1 MSSFLS
7 SRSTAAR
14 WVFVCGLLVGL
25 LLAPSLAA
33 QAPDWGDSTAVAPLQ
48 ARQLFVRGMT
58 QSYLEDHEEA
68 VSYFEKALE
77 LAPREPAILV
87 ALAEAEAARDNVT
100 SALYYARQA
109 RDRAADQPYYY
120 RTLAEL
126 LHRAGESQEAVATYQ
141 RLLATFPDENN
152 ARLALAR
159 LLTDLDQPQR
169 ALQTYET
176 LIDSS
181 DRSLSATVYAEML
194 PLYRQVGDTDG
205 RERVLKVLV
214 TNSQTPRPY
223 REQLARLYVDQKRF
237 EAAIPV
243 FETLVRDTPNDPQ
256 LLSRLQMLYEETGQ
270 PEEAQALWDS
280 FDTKNASPDQLVAR
294 ARALYDDR
302 REAKESL
309 DPNAVTPAVQLL
321 RRALADAPKHVPAL
335 DLLGRIHY
343 QTGAYDDAAT
353 IFQRAID
360 ANPRDPE
367 RWRYAARAHLAGG
380 QPQQAVEVA
389 EEGLLLFPGRA
400 DLLRPLAYGHLRQTE
415 YDTALTRFEEALDK
429 VESRSGPPHLR
440 AALYAGRGR
449 ALDALGQT
457 ERATSDYEAALELD
471 PAQPTALW
479 HYARLLV
486 QQKQNLSRAR
496 RLAQRA
502 VEASPSTPEALNT
515 LGWIYFKQGSLSEA
529 NDVLRKAVETGA
541 ASAAVYEHLGDV
553 QRALGNDDR
562 ARQYWKKALDLD
574 PERDAVQEKLESLRG
589 SAPSSPPSGK
599 T

>member
-1 MSSFLS
+1 
-7 SRSTAAR
+7 
-14 WVFVCGLLVGL
+14 
-25 LLAPSLAA
+25 
-33 QAPDWGDSTAVAPLQ
+33 
-48 ARQLFVRGMT
+48 
-58 QSYLEDHEEA
+58 
-68 VSYFEKALE
+68 
-77 LAPREPAILV
+77 
-87 ALAEAEAARDNVT
+87 
-100 SALYYARQA
+100 
-109 RDRAADQPYYY
+109 
-120 RTLAEL
+120 
-126 LHRAGESQEAVATYQ
+126 
-141 RLLATFPDENN
+141 
-152 ARLALAR
+152 
-159 LLTDLDQPQR
+159 
-169 ALQTYET
+169 
-176 LIDSS
+176 
-181 DRSLSATVYAEML
+181 
-194 PLYRQVGDTDG
+194 
-205 RERVLKVLV
+205 
-214 TNSQTPRPY
+214 
-223 REQLARLYVDQKRF
+223 
-237 EAAIPV
+237 
-243 FETLVRDTPNDPQ
+243 
-256 LLSRLQMLYEETGQ
+256 
-270 PEEAQALWDS
+270 
-280 FDTKNASPDQLVAR
+280 
-294 ARALYDDR
+294 
-302 REAKESL
+302 
-309 DPNAVTPAVQLL
+309 
-321 RRALADAPKHVPAL
+321 
-335 DLLGRIHY
+335 
-343 QTGAYDDAAT
+343 
-353 IFQRAID
+353 
-360 ANPRDPE
+360 
-367 RWRYAARAHLAGG
+367 
-380 QPQQAVEVA
+380 VEVA